1 MDSPIRAS
9 EEGARGRNPLL
20 RVEQQTLI
28 RELAAQK
35 LSISRIAREVGVH
48 RHTVQAFLLQ
58 GPPGARAPRAPR
70 ASPIDPFADYLRA
83 RLAQFD
89 LSGVRLLE
97 EIRERGY
104 RGSYTVVKDFIRP
117 LKRDRAL
124 AAVVRFETPP
134 GVQSQ
139 VDFGH
144 FGYLEEDGVRHH
156 LYGFSMVLGYSRCR
170 FLEFVTRID
179 TPRLI
184 RCHLDAFDYFGG
196 YTDEI
201 LYDNMSQVVL
211 ERALRSEENKWNPLF
226 EDFAKYY
233 DFRTRLCWPYRPET
247 KGKIE
252 RTIGFVK
259 SNFFLGRPFSGLTD
273 LNLQAQ
279 RWCNTV
285 NAERIHATTGVVPIS
300 QLEEEQ
306 LHPVADRAPYQIV
319 VTETRRVS
327 RECFVSY
334 LGNRYSV
341 PWRFAGREA
350 QLEIRDGVLIVR
362 VDGEERCHHELRSGS
377 GAVVRV
383 KEHFAGLYGA
393 TRQKNLQEFVRTH
406 REQPLPAVEERPL
419 AVYDEF
425 LCTGAPP

>member
-1 MDSPIRAS
+1 M
-9 EEGARGRNPLL
+9 GGRNPLL
-20 RVEQQTLI
+20 RVEQQALI
-28 RELAAQK
+28 RELAVQK

-58 GPPGARAPRAPR
+58 GPPGTRAPRAER
-70 ASPIDPFADYLRA
+70 SSPIDPFADYLRA
-83 RLAQFD
+83 RLAQYD
-89 LSGVRLLE
+89 LSAVRLFE

-104 RGSYTVVKDFIRP
+104 RGGYTIVKDFVRP
-117 LKRDRAL
+117 LRRDRAF
-124 AAVVRFETPP
+124 AAVVRYETPP
-134 GVQSQ
+134 GAQSQ

-144 FGYLEEDGVRHH
+144 FGFLEEDGVRRH

-170 FLEFVTRID
+170 FLEYLTRID

-184 RCHLDAFDYFGG
+184 QCHLDAFDYFGG

-201 LYDNMSQVVL
+201 LYDNMTQVVL
-211 ERALRSEENKWNPLF
+211 ERALRTEENKWNPLF

-233 DFRTRLCWPYRPET
+233 GFRTRLCWPYRPET

-252 RTIGFVK
+252 RTIGFIK
-259 SNFFLGRPFSGLTD
+259 SNFFLGRPFTD
-273 LNLQAQ
+273 LRDLNGQAL

-306 LHPVADRAPYQIV
+306 LHPAGDRAPYQIV

-350 QLEIRDGVLIVR
+350 QLEVRNGALIVR
-362 VDGEERCHHELRSGS
+362 VDGEERCRHELRSGS

-393 TRQKNLQEFVRTH
+393 TRQQNLQEFLRTH
-406 REQPLPAVEERPL
+406 REQPLPTVEERPL

-425 LCTGAPP
+425 LCTGGPP